1 MTVEASIVSETTKQ
15 DAGVLGSCV
24 QRKFVPAPIWT
35 ETMLAAL
42 QRGVKRG
49 KWFSLIDK
57 VYRLETLEL
66 GWAQV
71 EKNAGAAG
79 VDRMSV
85 ERFAQGRQH
94 YLAELAQAL
103 QDGSYRPLPVRRVY
117 IPKGKKQRPLGI
129 PAVKDRVVQA
139 ALKLVI
145 EPIFEHE
152 FESRSYGFRQGL
164 GCKDALR
171 EVDRYLKAGYFWVV
185 DADLQSYFDTIP
197 HDPLLTKVGNRIG
210 DGHVMALIQG
220 FLKQDIMENL
230 KLWTPVSGSP
240 QGAVISP
247 LLANA
252 YLHELDVEMRE
263 AGMVMVRYADDA
275 VVLCRSREEADAALA
290 RMRAWVSANGL
301 TLHPDKTHVGDCR
314 VDGEGFEFLGYRFE
328 AGRRLVRKKSLMAL
342 RDKVRARTP
351 RNRGGSIESVIASLN
366 PTLKGWYAYFK
377 QAHRFTFSSI
387 DGFIRRR
394 LRAMLRKQMHRPG
407 QGRCLNDHK
416 RWPNSFFADLGLFA
430 MSAAHQSARQ
440 SRCGNN

>member
-1 MTVEASIVSETTKQ
+1 MTIEASIVSATTKQ

-35 ETMLAAL
+35 EAMLAAL
-42 QRGVKRG
+42 QRGVKGG
-49 KWFSLIDK
+49 KWHSLIDK
-57 VYRLETLEL
+57 VYRLETLDL

-71 EKNAGAAG
+71 AKNAGAAG

-85 ERFAQGRQH
+85 ERFAQRRQH

-103 QDGSYRPLPVRRVY
+103 RDGSYTPLPVRRVY

-152 FESRSYGFRQGL
+152 FEPRSYGFRQGL

-171 EVDRYLKAGYFWVV
+171 EVDRHLKAGYFWVV

-197 HDPLLTKVGNRIG
+197 HDPLLTKVGHRIG
-210 DGHVMALIQG
+210 DGHVLALIQG

-230 KLWTPVSGSP
+230 KRWTPLSGSP

-252 YLHELDVEMRE
+252 YLHELDVVMRE
-263 AGMVMVRYADDA
+263 TGLVMVRYADDA
-275 VVLCRSREEADAALA
+275 VVLCRSREEAEAALSHL
-290 RMRAWVSANGL
+290 RAWVSENGL
-301 TLHPDKTHVGDCR
+301 VLHPDKTHVGDCR
-314 VDGEGFEFLGYRFE
+314 VSGQGFEFLGYRFE
-328 AGRRLVRKKSLMAL
+328 AGRRLVRQKSLLAL
-342 RDKVRARTP
+342 RDAVRARTP
-351 RNRGGSIESVIASLN
+351 RNRGGSIESVVASLN

-377 QAHRFTFSSI
+377 QAHQFTFSSI
-387 DGFIRRR
+387 DSFIRRR
-394 LRAMLRKQMHRPG
+394 LRAMLRKQKHRPG
-407 QGRCLNDHK
+407 QGRCFNDHK
-416 RWPNSFFADLGLFA
+416 QWPNSFFADLGLFT
-430 MSAAHQSARQ
+430 MSVAHQLARQ

>member
-1 MTVEASIVSETTKQ
+1 
-15 DAGVLGSCV
+15 
-24 QRKFVPAPIWT
+24 
-35 ETMLAAL
+35 
-42 QRGVKRG
+42 
-49 KWFSLIDK
+49 LIDK

-71 EKNAGAAG
+71 AKNAGAAG

-85 ERFAQGRQH
+85 ERFAHRQDH

-103 QDGSYRPLPVRRVY
+103 RDGTYCPLPVRRVY

-152 FESRSYGFRQGL
+152 FEPRSYGFRPGL

-171 EVDRYLKAGYFWVV
+171 EVTRHLKAGYTWVV

-197 HDPLLTKVGNRIG
+197 HDRLLAKVGKRIG
-210 DGHVMALIQG
+210 DGRVLALIQG
-220 FLKQDIMENL
+220 FLKQDIMDGL
-230 KLWTPVSGSP
+230 DRWTPLAGSP

-263 AGMVMVRYADDA
+263 AGLVMVRYADDA
-275 VVLCRSREEADAALA
+275 VVLCRSREEAASALA
-290 RMRAWVSANGL
+290 RMRAWVSENGL
-301 TLHPDKTHVGDCR
+301 TLHPDKTHVGDCQAE
-314 VDGEGFEFLGYRFE
+314 GQGFEFLGYRFE
-328 AGRRLVRKKSLMAL
+328 AGRRWVRKKSLMAL
-342 RDKVRARTP
+342 RDKIRDLTP
-351 RNRGGSIESVIASLN
+351 RHRGASIKAVIASLN
-366 PTLKGWYAYFK
+366 PSLKGWYAYF
-377 QAHRFTFSSI
+377 QHAHRFTFSSI
-387 DGFIRRR
+387 DGFVRRR
-394 LRAMLRKQMHRPG
+394 LRAMLRKQKHRPG

-416 RWPNSFFADLGLFA
+416 RWPNSFFAGLGLFT
-430 MSAAHQSARQ
+430 MSAAHPSARR
-440 SRCGNN
+440 SR

>member
-1 MTVEASIVSETTKQ
+1 MTVEASTVSATTKQ
-15 DAGVLGSCV
+15 DAGVPGSCV
-24 QRKFVPAPIWT
+24 QRKFAPAPIWT
-35 ETMLAAL
+35 EAMLAAL
-42 QRGVKRG
+42 QRGVKGG

-66 GWAQV
+66 GWAHV

-103 QDGSYRPLPVRRVY
+103 RDGSYCPLPVRRVY

-152 FESRSYGFRQGL
+152 FEPRSYGFRQGL

-171 EVDRYLKAGYFWVV
+171 EVDRHLKAGYFWVV

-210 DGHVMALIQG
+210 DGRVMALIRG
-220 FLKQDIMENL
+220 FLKQDIMDNL
-230 KLWTPVSGSP
+230 KRWTPISGSP

-247 LLANA
+247 LLANV

-263 AGMVMVRYADDA
+263 AGSVMVRYADDA
-275 VVLCRSREEADAALA
+275 VVLCRSREAAQAALA
-290 RMRAWVSANGL
+290 RLRAWVSANDL

-314 VDGEGFEFLGYRFE
+314 VAGEGFEFLGYRFE
-328 AGRRLVRKKSLMAL
+328 AGRRQVRMKSLMAL
-342 RDKVRARTP
+342 RDAVRARTP

-366 PTLKGWYAYFK
+366 PVLKGWYAYFK
-377 QAHRFTFSSI
+377 QAHRYTFSSI

-394 LRAMLRKQMHRPG
+394 LRSMLRKQKHRPG
-407 QGRCLNDHK
+407 QGRCLNDHTK
-416 RWPNSFFADLGLFA
+416 WPNAFFADLGLFT
-430 MSAAHQSARQ
+430 MSEAHQMARQ

>member
-1 MTVEASIVSETTKQ
+1 MTVEASTVSETTKQ

-35 ETMLAAL
+35 EAMLAAL
-42 QRGVKRG
+42 QIGVKGG
-49 KWFSLIDK
+49 KWHSLIDK

-71 EKNAGAAG
+71 AKNAGAAG

-85 ERFAQGRQH
+85 ERFAQRRQH

-103 QDGSYRPLPVRRVY
+103 RDGSYCPLPVRRVY

-139 ALKLVI
+139 ALKLVV

-152 FESRSYGFRQGL
+152 FEPRSYGFRQGL

-171 EVDRYLKAGYFWVV
+171 EVDRYLKAGHFWVV

-197 HDPLLTKVGNRIG
+197 HDPLLAKVGSRIG
-210 DGHVMALIQG
+210 DGRVMALIQG
-220 FLKQDIMENL
+220 FLKQDIMDNL
-230 KLWTPVSGSP
+230 KQWTPTSGSP

-252 YLHELDVEMRE
+252 YLHELDVEMHE
-263 AGMVMVRYADDA
+263 AGLVMVRYADDA
-275 VVLCRSREEADAALA
+275 VVLCRSREEAESALA
-290 RMRAWVSANGL
+290 RMRAWVSENGL
-301 TLHPDKTHVGDCR
+301 TLNPDKTHVGDCR
-314 VDGEGFEFLGYRFE
+314 EDGQGFEFLGYRFE

-387 DGFIRRR
+387 DGFVRRR
-394 LRAMLRKQMHRPG
+394 LRAMLRKQKHRPG

-416 RWPNSFFADLGLFA
+416 QWPNSFFADLGLFT
-430 MSAAHQSARQ
+430 MSAAHQVARQ
-440 SRCGNN
+440 SRCGNS

>member
-1 MTVEASIVSETTKQ
+1 
-15 DAGVLGSCV
+15 
-24 QRKFVPAPIWT
+24 
-35 ETMLAAL
+35 MLAAL
-42 QRGVKRG
+42 QRGVKGG

-66 GWAQV
+66 GWNQV
-71 EKNAGAAG
+71 AKNAGAAG

-103 QDGSYRPLPVRRVY
+103 RNGSYRPLPVRRVY

-152 FESRSYGFRQGL
+152 FEPRSYGFRQGL

-171 EVDRYLKAGYFWVV
+171 EVDRHLKAGYFWVV

-210 DGHVMALIQG
+210 DGRVMGLIQG
-220 FLKQDIMENL
+220 FLKQDIIENL
-230 KLWTPVSGSP
+230 KRWTPISGSP

-263 AGMVMVRYADDA
+263 AGLVMVRYADDA
-275 VVLCRSREEADAALA
+275 VVLCRSPEEAQSALA

-301 TLHPDKTHVGDCR
+301 TLNPDKTHIGDCR
-314 VDGEGFEFLGYRFE
+314 VDGQGFEFLGYRFE
-328 AGRRLVRKKSLMAL
+328 AGRRWVRKKSLMAL

-351 RNRGGSIESVIASLN
+351 RNRGASIESVIASLN

-377 QAHRFTFSSI
+377 QAHRYTFSSI

-394 LRAMLRKQMHRPG
+394 LRAMLRKQKHRPG

-416 RWPNSFFADLGLFA
+416 QWPNSFFADLGLFT
-430 MSAAHQSARQ
+430 MSDAHQLARQ

>member
-1 MTVEASIVSETTKQ
+1 MTVEASTVSETTKQ
-15 DAGVLGSCV
+15 DAGMLGSCV

-35 ETMLAAL
+35 EAMLAAL
-42 QRGVKRG
+42 QRGVQGG

-66 GWAQV
+66 GWAHV

-103 QDGSYRPLPVRRVY
+103 RDGSYCPLPVRRVY

-152 FESRSYGFRQGL
+152 FEPRSYGFRQGL

-171 EVDRYLKAGYFWVV
+171 EVDRHLKAGYFWVV

-210 DGHVMALIQG
+210 DGRVMALIRG
-220 FLKQDIMENL
+220 FLKQDIMDNL
-230 KLWTPVSGSP
+230 KRWTPISGSP

-263 AGMVMVRYADDA
+263 AGSVMVRYADDA
-275 VVLCRSREEADAALA
+275 VVLCRSREEAEAALA
-290 RMRAWVSANGL
+290 RLRAWVSANGL

-314 VDGEGFEFLGYRFE
+314 VAGEGFEFLGYRFE
-328 AGRRLVRKKSLMAL
+328 AGRRQVRKKSLMAL
-342 RDKVRARTP
+342 RDAVRARTP
-351 RNRGGSIESVIASLN
+351 RNRGGSLESVIASLN
-366 PTLKGWYAYFK
+366 PVLKGWYAYFK
-377 QAHRFTFSSI
+377 QAHRYTFSSL

-394 LRAMLRKQMHRPG
+394 LRAMLRKQKHRPG
-407 QGRCLNDHK
+407 QGRCLNDHTK
-416 RWPNSFFADLGLFA
+416 WPNAFFADLGLFT
-430 MSAAHQSARQ
+430 MSEAHQLARQ

>member
-1 MTVEASIVSETTKQ
+1 MTVEASTVSETTKQ

-35 ETMLAAL
+35 EAMLAAL
-42 QRGVKRG
+42 QRGVKGG
-49 KWFSLIDK
+49 KWHSLIDK

-85 ERFAQGRQH
+85 ERFAQRRQH

-103 QDGSYRPLPVRRVY
+103 RDGSYRPLPVRRVY

-152 FESRSYGFRQGL
+152 FEPRSYGFRQGL

-171 EVDRYLKAGYFWVV
+171 EVDRHLKAGYFWVV

-197 HDPLLTKVGNRIG
+197 HDPLLAKVGSRIG

-220 FLKQDIMENL
+220 FLKQDIMDNL
-230 KLWTPVSGSP
+230 KQWTPISGSP

-263 AGMVMVRYADDA
+263 AGLVMVRYADDA
-275 VVLCRSREEADAALA
+275 VVLCRSREEAEAALA
-290 RMRAWVSANGL
+290 RMRAWVSENGL

-314 VDGEGFEFLGYRFE
+314 VDGQGFEFLGYRFE

-394 LRAMLRKQMHRPG
+394 LRAMLRKQKHRPG

-416 RWPNSFFADLGLFA
+416 QWPNSFFANLGLFT
-430 MSAAHQSARQ
+430 MSAAHQLARQ

>member
-1 MTVEASIVSETTKQ
+1 MTVEASTVSATTKQ

-35 ETMLAAL
+35 EAMLAAL
-42 QRGVKRG
+42 QRGVKGG
-49 KWFSLIDK
+49 KWHSLIDK

-85 ERFAQGRQH
+85 ERFAQRRQH

-103 QDGSYRPLPVRRVY
+103 RDGSYRPLPVRRVY

-152 FESRSYGFRQGL
+152 FEPRSYGFRQGL

-171 EVDRYLKAGYFWVV
+171 EVDRHLKAGYFWVV

-197 HDPLLTKVGNRIG
+197 HDPLLAKVGNRIG

-220 FLKQDIMENL
+220 FLKQDIMDNL
-230 KLWTPVSGSP
+230 TQWTPISGSP

-263 AGMVMVRYADDA
+263 AGLVMVRYADDA
-275 VVLCRSREEADAALA
+275 VVLCRSREEAEAALA
-290 RMRAWVSANGL
+290 RMRAWVSENGL

-314 VDGEGFEFLGYRFE
+314 VEGQGFEFLGYRFE

-394 LRAMLRKQMHRPG
+394 LRAMLRKQKHRPG

-416 RWPNSFFADLGLFA
+416 QWPNSFFANLGLFT
-430 MSAAHQSARQ
+430 MSEAHQLARQ

>member
-1 MTVEASIVSETTKQ
+1 
-15 DAGVLGSCV
+15 
-24 QRKFVPAPIWT
+24 
-35 ETMLAAL
+35 MLAAL
-42 QRGVKRG
+42 QRGVRGG
-49 KWFSLIDK
+49 KWYSLIDK
-57 VYRLETLEL
+57 VYRLETLAL

-71 EKNAGAAG
+71 AKNAGAAG

-85 ERFAQGRQH
+85 ERFAQGRDR

-103 QDGSYRPLPVRRVY
+103 RDGRYRPLPVRRVY

-152 FESRSYGFRQGL
+152 FEPRSYGFRQGL

-171 EVDRYLKAGYFWVV
+171 EVDRHLKAGYFWVV

-197 HDPLLTKVGNRIG
+197 HDPLLTKVGHRIG
-210 DGHVMALIQG
+210 DGHVLELIQG

-230 KLWTPVSGSP
+230 KRWTPISGSP

-247 LLANA
+247 LLANV

-263 AGMVMVRYADDA
+263 AGLVMVRYADDA
-275 VVLCRSREEADAALA
+275 VVLCRSREEAQAALA
-290 RMRAWVSANGL
+290 RLRAWVSANGL
-301 TLHPDKTHVGDCR
+301 TLHPDKTHIGDCR
-314 VDGEGFEFLGYRFE
+314 EAGQGFEFLGYRFE
-328 AGRRLVRKKSLMAL
+328 AGRRLVRAKSLMAL

-351 RNRGGSIESVIASLN
+351 RNHGGSLESVIASLN

-387 DGFIRRR
+387 DGFVRRR
-394 LRAMLRKQMHRPG
+394 LRAMLRKQKRRPG

-416 RWPNSFFADLGLFA
+416 RWPNSFFANLGLFTL
-430 MSAAHQSARQ
+430 SEAHQLARQ

>member
-1 MTVEASIVSETTKQ
+1 MTVEASTVSATTKQ
-15 DAGVLGSCV
+15 DAGVPGSCV
-24 QRKFVPAPIWT
+24 QRKFAPAPIWT
-35 ETMLAAL
+35 EAMLAAL
-42 QRGVKRG
+42 QRGVKGG

-66 GWAQV
+66 GWAHV

-103 QDGSYRPLPVRRVY
+103 RDGSYCPLPVRRVY

-145 EPIFEHE
+145 EPIFENE
-152 FESRSYGFRQGL
+152 FEPRSYGFRQGL

-171 EVDRYLKAGYFWVV
+171 EVDRHLKAGYFWVV

-210 DGHVMALIQG
+210 DGRVMALIRG
-220 FLKQDIMENL
+220 FLKQDIMDNL
-230 KLWTPVSGSP
+230 KRWTPISGSP

-263 AGMVMVRYADDA
+263 AGSVMVRYADDA
-275 VVLCRSREEADAALA
+275 VVLCRSREEAEAALA
-290 RMRAWVSANGL
+290 RLRAWVSANGL

-314 VDGEGFEFLGYRFE
+314 VTGEGFEFLGYRFE
-328 AGRRLVRKKSLMAL
+328 AGQRLVRKKSLMAL
-342 RDKVRARTP
+342 RDAVRARTP
-351 RNRGGSIESVIASLN
+351 RNRGSSIESVIASLN
-366 PTLKGWYAYFK
+366 PVLKGWYAYFK
-377 QAHRFTFSSI
+377 QAHRYTFSSI

-394 LRAMLRKQMHRPG
+394 LRSMLRKQKHRPG
-407 QGRCLNDHK
+407 QGRCLNDHTK
-416 RWPNSFFADLGLFA
+416 WPNAFFADLGLFT
-430 MSAAHQSARQ
+430 MFEAHQSARQ

>member
-1 MTVEASIVSETTKQ
+1 MTIEASIVSETTKQ

-35 ETMLAAL
+35 EAMLAAL
-42 QRGVKRG
+42 QRGVKGG
-49 KWFSLIDK
+49 KWHSLIDK

-71 EKNAGAAG
+71 KKNAGAAG

-103 QDGSYRPLPVRRVY
+103 RDGSYRPLPVRRVY

-139 ALKLVI
+139 TLKLVV

-152 FESRSYGFRQGL
+152 FEPRSYGFRPGL

-171 EVDRYLKAGYFWVV
+171 EVDRHLKAGYFWVV

-197 HDPLLTKVGNRIG
+197 HDPLLAKVGNRIG
-210 DGHVMALIQG
+210 AGQVLRLIQG

-230 KLWTPVSGSP
+230 KRWTPISGSP

-252 YLHELDVEMRE
+252 YLHELDVEMRA
-263 AGMVMVRYADDA
+263 AGLVMVRYADDA
-275 VVLCRSREEADAALA
+275 VVLCRSREEAENALA
-290 RMRAWVSANGL
+290 RMRAWVSENGL
-301 TLHPDKTHVGDCR
+301 QLHPDKTHVGDCR
-314 VDGEGFEFLGYRFE
+314 VEGQGFEFLGYRFE
-328 AGRRLVRKKSLMAL
+328 AGRRWVRKKSLMAL

-366 PTLKGWYAYFK
+366 PILKGWYAYFK

-394 LRAMLRKQMHRPG
+394 LRAMLRKQKHRPG

-416 RWPNSFFADLGLFA
+416 RWPNSFFANLGLFTL
-430 MSAAHQSARQ
+430 SDAHQLARQ